1 MPQWLINN
9 IPVPVYCVTH
19 GLRTS
24 PSIFHSLSLK
34 CWEGGGGGKGGHKD
48 IEMLAES
55 FSFWLPTVSSKN
67 LVSVG
72 YSEIK
77 MPTIHLDTSSRYA
90 QIIV

>member
-1 MPQWLINN
+1 M
-9 IPVPVYCVTH
+9 
-19 GLRTS
+19 
-24 PSIFHSLSLK
+24 
-34 CWEGGGGGKGGHKD
+34 GGGKGGHKD

-72 YSEIK
+72 YSETK

>member
-1 MPQWLINN
+1 M
-9 IPVPVYCVTH
+9 
-19 GLRTS
+19 R
-24 PSIFHSLSLK
+24 
-34 CWEGGGGGKGGHKD
+34 GGGEKGGHKD
-48 IEMLAES
+48 IEMLTES